1 MMCKTQTER
10 ALLQL
15 AEWAERRLMEIE
27 HERLLEQDERRRQA
41 DHDRQALAEAGE
53 RRKADEERE
62 QVRRG
67 AWWDYLM
74 DTSQP
79 ERFKKHVVDNQFD
92 ITKIKAQIPDDR
104 AVYPP
109 NFDLRAALPR
119 RLIGRPSS
127 PSVGLL
133 PWE

>member
-1 MMCKTQTER
+1 MER
-10 ALLQL
+10 TLLQR

-27 HERLLEQDERRRQA
+27 HERLLEQEERRRQA
-41 DHDRQALAEAGE
+41 DHDRQALAKAEQ

-79 ERFKKHVVDNQFD
+79 EHFKNTSSTISSTSQKSRRKFQS
-92 ITKIKAQIPDDR
+92 PGR
-104 AVYPP
+104 
-109 NFDLRAALPR
+109 LPAE
-119 RLIGRPSS
+119 L
-127 PSVGLL
+127 
-133 PWE
+133 